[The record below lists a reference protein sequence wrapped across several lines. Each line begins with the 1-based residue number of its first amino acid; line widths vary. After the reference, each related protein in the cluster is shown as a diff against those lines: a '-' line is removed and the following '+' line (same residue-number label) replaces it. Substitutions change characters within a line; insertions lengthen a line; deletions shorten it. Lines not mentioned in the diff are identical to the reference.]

1 MKIPVEWFEYASV
14 AGTHLRELAAG
25 LTSQPWLPRAIGY
38 RKRGE
43 MVGYIGF
50 HTPPGPDYLKNI
62 SPQGVEIGY
71 EIFPA
76 FRRRGVASE
85 ASRGLISWAFAEYQ
99 VSSFVAMVSLEN
111 TASLGV
117 ISKLGFNR
125 VG

>member
-1 MKIPVEWFEYASV
+1 
-14 AGTHLRELAAG
+14 
-25 LTSQPWLPRAIGY
+25 
-38 RKRGE
+38 
-43 MVGYIGF
+43 MVGDVGF

-99 VSSFVAMVSLEN
+99 VSSFVAMVSVEN

-117 ISKLGFNR
+117 LSKLGFNR
-125 VG
+125 VGTHIDREDSFYEIFELAVSAETSDYFFGKRL